1 MNSATDQQAPALGSP
16 TNPLRVAIVGSGP
29 SGFYSAEALL
39 KLPLTVCVDMIE
51 RLPVPFGLV
60 RHGVAPDHPKLKV
73 PAMVFDK
80 IARSPG
86 FRFLGNVAVGTDV
99 SLERLSATH
108 HAVIFA
114 SGAETDRR
122 LNIPGEDLPGSHTA
136 TAFVGWYNGHPDHRD
151 AQFDLRGEVA
161 VVIGQGNVAIDVAR
175 ILSKP
180 IDELRKTDIAA
191 HALEVLAESRVREV
205 HLIGRRGPAQAKFT
219 NKELRE
225 LGEIPGC
232 SCAVSAADLTL
243 NAASAAEIEDKTNFV
258 AAKNVEILQPWA
270 ANDTA
275 SNTTGRRIVFHF
287 LQAPVRIEG
296 DSRVRRI
303 VLERGRLTGEPFRQ
317 EAAGT
322 GETSALSCDL
332 VFRSIGYRGRPIPGV
347 PFDETRGVIPNE
359 AGRVAGNAG
368 TYVAGWIK
376 RGPSGI
382 IGTNRADAVATVQSL
397 QADLGRLDPSPKPGA
412 AGLFDNSE
420 RPRPT
425 VVDYADWLRIDTE
438 EQRRGA
444 LADKPREK
452 FTRVADMLACA
463 AQQGHP

>member
-1 MNSATDQQAPALGSP
+1 MNSAIDRQPPSLGLP
-16 TNPLRVAIVGSGP
+16 ENPLRVAIVGSGP
-29 SGFYSAEALL
+29 SGFYAAEALL
-39 KLPLTVCVDMIE
+39 KLPLTISVDMIE

-80 IARSPG
+80 IAQSPG
-86 FRFLGNVAVGTDV
+86 FRFFGNVTVGTDV
-99 SLERLSATH
+99 SLEQLKATH

-114 SGAETDRR
+114 SGAESDRR

-151 AQFDLRGEVA
+151 AQFNLSGEVA

-243 NAASAAEIEDKTNFV
+243 NAASAVELEDKANFV
-258 AAKNVEILQPWA
+258 ATKNVEILQPWA
-270 ANDTA
+270 HDTSPDA
-275 SNTTGRRIVFHF
+275 RGRRIVFHF

-296 DSRVRRI
+296 DSRVQRI
-303 VLERGRLTGEPFRQ
+303 VLERGRLSGEPFRQ
-317 EAAGT
+317 EAVGT

-347 PFDETRGVIPNE
+347 PFDESRGVIPND
-359 AGRVAGNAG
+359 AGRVVGSAG

-397 QADLGRLDPSPKPGA
+397 QADLSQIDPSPKPGA
-412 AGLFDNSE
+412 SGLFGTGKQ
-420 RPRPT
+420 PGAT
-425 VVDYADWLRIDTE
+425 VVDYADWLRIDRE

-463 AQQGHP
+463 ALRERP

>member
-1 MNSATDQQAPALGSP
+1 MNSAIDPQSPSLGSP
-16 TNPLRVAIVGSGP
+16 DNPLRVAIVGSGP
-29 SGFYSAEALL
+29 SGFYAAEALL
-39 KLPLTVCVDMIE
+39 KLPLAVSVDMIE

-60 RHGVAPDHPKLKV
+60 RHGVAPDHPKLKL

-80 IARSPG
+80 IAQSPG
-86 FRFLGNVAVGTDV
+86 FRFFGNVAVGTDV
-99 SLERLSATH
+99 SLEQLKTTH

-114 SGAETDRR
+114 SGAESDRR
-122 LNIPGEDLPGSHTA
+122 LNIPGEDLLGSHTA

-151 AQFDLRGEVA
+151 APFDLSGEVA

-180 IDELRKTDIAA
+180 IDELRKTDIAS

-205 HLIGRRGPAQAKFT
+205 HLVGRRGPAQAKFT

-232 SCAVSAADLTL
+232 SCAVSASDLTL
-243 NAASAAEIEDKTNFV
+243 NAASVAELEDKTNFV

-270 ANDTA
+270 VEMP
-275 SNTTGRRIVFHF
+275 SSTTGRRIVFHF
-287 LQAPVRIEG
+287 FQAPVRIEG
-296 DSRVRRI
+296 DSHVQRI
-303 VLERGRLTGEPFRQ
+303 VLERGSLTGEPFRQ

-322 GETSALSCDL
+322 GVTSTLDCDL

-347 PFDETRGVIPNE
+347 PFDETKGVIPNA
-359 AGRVAGNAG
+359 AGRVLGSVG

-397 QADLGRLDPSPKPGA
+397 QADLDQLDPSRKPGA
-412 AGLFDNSE
+412 DGLFGATDKPS
-420 RPRPT
+420 PT
-425 VVDYADWLRIDTE
+425 VVDYAGWLRIDRE
-438 EQRRGA
+438 EQQRGA

-463 AQQGHP
+463 ARRAPP